1 MTAEEFQSGTLVSSY
16 YSDKTERVSTSS
28 AAASTAASTA
38 TATATAT
45 AAKDSS
51 DERVVEV
58 ELVDSI
64 PRVRPFGSAS
74 IPRKTQFEDTRPS
87 SPSNYSNRDYRQRPK
102 KVNVDWSPSK
112 PRETYHSSRP
122 QKVNVDWSSS
132 NPRESYHTSRPEKV
146 NVDWSPSKPKEY
158 FYNGETKKKVRYH
171 RPLDPSEPRVYRQ
184 DQPPP
189 SAPRRKRRLYRVT
202 PDQIL

>member
-1 MTAEEFQSGTLVSSY
+1 MTAEEFQSGTAFFSNNV
-16 YSDKTERVSTSS
+16 DKTAKVSPTTSS
-28 AAASTAASTA
+28 GTKSTTTA
-38 TATATAT
+38 TTAS
-45 AAKDSS
+45 KDSS

-58 ELVDSI
+58 ELVDGPI

-87 SPSNYSNRDYRQRPK
+87 NREYRQRPQ

-112 PRETYHSSRP
+112 PREA
-122 QKVNVDWSSS
+122 
-132 NPRESYHTSRPEKV
+132 YHTSRAEKV
-146 NVDWSPSKPKEY
+146 NVDWSPSKPREY
-158 FYNGETKKKVRYH
+158 FYNGEKKKNVRYH
-171 RPLDPSEPRVYRQ
+171 RPLDPSGPRVYRQ